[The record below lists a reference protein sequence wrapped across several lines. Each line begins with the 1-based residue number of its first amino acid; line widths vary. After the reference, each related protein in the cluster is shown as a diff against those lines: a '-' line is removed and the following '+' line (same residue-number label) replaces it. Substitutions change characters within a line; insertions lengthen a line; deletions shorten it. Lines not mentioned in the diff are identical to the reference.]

1 MSKHWKRF
9 AAVVV
14 SLTMAFQFCVN
25 DFYAYAETT
34 TPEQE
39 TVEQTPPEQQ
49 TQPEPEVTTEPV
61 ETPAQ
66 TEPIQEPAPEV
77 ETETT
82 TPPEQEQPQQ
92 PAQEQT
98 PAQPERE
105 VAGTLKLE
113 FKDEEGNTLKTVDPI
128 ALTNKYVGD
137 TIRLTDLGV
146 DTNVADYTLVDIK
159 DKNDG
164 TKDYNPNSVDFTLTK
179 NITELQLVY
188 RANPKEPET
197 TPTENDTNT
206 TEDSQQGEGEEDS
219 EADPDEAD
227 QPKKA
232 SRASARSITSDG
244 NVTTISVGQT
254 ITLSDDEGSSFGISD
269 SWSASPNDRVSISGE
284 GRTATVT
291 GLKAGKVTITHSW
304 GIMGL
309 GDSNTFTLEVVA
321 SVDVESVGI
330 QKDGQSID
338 TLALSTGDEVTLS
351 ASVEPDN
358 ASNTEV
364 TRKSNDSEV
373 VSVEPDGTVTALK
386 EGSAEITVTSL
397 DDSEISDTITV
408 TVKDVAPT
416 SMNVTAEGSTGNT
429 ATITKSG
436 KVKLAVHFEPE
447 NTTNQ
452 KVEWASQNEEVAT
465 VDEDGLVTGVSNG
478 EATITATSLEDENVT
493 AEFTVKVDEIM
504 MTDFQVVTDDS
515 DNTVTVGETLNVRAI
530 IKPDDYPNKEV
541 KWKSSDPE
549 VATVDD
555 NGLVTTLKTGTVVI
569 TGTSVADSTATAS
582 VTILVEAKKVTDVK
596 ITGYDREYLIT
607 GQNVQLSAEVT
618 PEDAADKHITWTSLD
633 EDVLTVDQNGKVTA
647 TGQGT
652 AIIRAENLA
661 TGVYDEIE
669 ITVYNS
675 QPRTQE
681 VQIWVTNS
689 YQNQNV
695 TINVPVDGTSVNV
708 ADAIPS
714 FFSTSEK
721 SYSFTGMVKTRIRN
735 NQDSWA
741 QIQNAPTVALL
752 RVKNGKIQYST
763 TEAGSDWQNLN
774 YKITAHYDL
783 VYSGEDDSS
792 DIEVVV
798 GDWPY
803 DKNHDAT
810 NKIIQIQIKDSETGE
825 TVYDSG
831 NMWYDNGSN
840 GDYGKIRFNCDE
852 SRYEVTNIRVLKYDS
867 QNDRNP
873 EVIDEDAEEPYSV
886 DFSSRKGYEK
896 YLVIAT
902 VSPKEF
908 RVSYNAN
915 GGEGDVPASYTLTA
929 TNGNQ
934 VTVASTPTPTK
945 DRYIFGGWEYDG
957 KTYYGG
963 ESFEMPPENVTFVA
977 KWIEASQVI
986 SYESNN
992 TEWGTVNRSYDRV
1005 NEFTEIQGSLAA
1017 AKEGYRFVK
1026 WIDKETNQEVSKE
1039 RFYLPTKDNAGKTFV
1054 AVFEQNTYTITT
1066 KVSNGTISP
1075 TKTVNYNGSYTV
1087 NYRPNEGYTLK
1098 SVIVDG
1104 VDVTTTNPES
1114 YTFNNVKEAH
1124 EITVVYER
1132 DTSDFSAEG
1141 FNVEY
1146 DGENHNI
1153 DTKGTLIAGE
1163 KWQYSYDENMWYDNP
1178 SAVNYINVSDSKNTV
1193 YLRVVQNDDV
1203 IYNTTVSAIIT
1214 QAPVTVTVVGNH
1226 DSVEYDGI
1234 EHSVEGYTISDDS
1247 DLYNEETNVEFTGT
1261 AKATRTDEGT
1271 TKMKLTE
1278 AQFKNT
1284 DNNFNVTFSI
1294 TDGYITITSKSIAP
1308 DPEDPEN
1315 TMSVEG
1321 PSDVVYNGQEQ
1332 KEEPVV
1338 KDGEKVLEKGVDYKL
1353 EYTENGD
1360 YTNVGEKTV
1369 KVIGINNYGGDF
1381 EVTYEITQAPVT
1393 VTVVGNHDSVEYDGI
1408 EHSVEGYTISDD
1420 SDLYNEETNVEF
1432 TGTAK
1437 ATRTDEGT
1445 TKMKLTEAQFK
1456 NTDNNFNVTFSITD
1470 GYITITS
1477 KSIAP
1482 DPEDPENTMSV
1493 EGPSDVVYNGQEQK
1507 EEPVVKDG
1515 EKVLEKGVD
1524 YKLEYTENGDYTN
1537 VGEKT
1542 VKVIGINNYGGD
1554 FEVTYEITQ
1563 APVTVT
1569 VVGNHD
1575 SVEYDGI
1582 EHSVEGYTISDDSD
1596 LYNEETNVEF
1606 TGTAKAT
1613 RTDEGTTKMKL
1624 TEAQF
1629 KNTDNNFN
1637 VTFSITDGYI
1647 TITSKS
1653 IAPDP
1658 EDPENTMSVEGPSD
1672 VVYNGQ
1678 EQKEEPVVKDGEK
1691 VLEKGVDYKL
1701 EYTENGDYTNVGEK
1715 TVKVIG
1721 INNYGGDFEVTYEI
1735 TQAPVTVTVV
1745 GNHDSVEYDGI
1756 EHSVEGY
1763 TISDDSDLYNEETN
1777 VEFTGTAKATRTDE
1791 GTTKMK
1797 LTEAQFKNT
1806 DNNFNVT
1813 FSITDGYITITS
1825 KSIAPDPEDPEN
1837 TMSVEGPS
1845 DVVYNGQE
1853 QKEEPVVKDGEK
1865 VLEKGVDYK
1874 LEYTENGDYT
1884 NVGEKTVK
1892 VIGINNYGGDFEVT
1906 YEITQAPVTV
1916 TVVGNHDSVEYD
1928 GIEHSVEG
1936 YTISDDSDLYNEET
1950 NVEFTGTAK
1959 ATRTDEGTTKMKLT
1973 EAQFKNTD
1981 NNFNVTFSI
1990 TDGYITITSKS
2001 IAPDPEDPENTMSVE
2016 GPSDV
2021 VYNGQEQKEEPVVK
2035 DGEKVLEKG
2044 VDYKLEYT
2052 ENGDY
2057 TNVGEKTVKVIGIN
2071 NYGGDFEVT
2080 YEITQAPVTV
2090 TTESATQVYDGTAL
2104 TAPGSIE
2111 GLVNN
2116 ETATLN
2122 VTGSQTNVGSSK
2134 NTASIVWDGTADKN
2148 NYEVTNDFGTLTVT
2162 KQSINPEDPDD
2173 PSSYKNVTVNN
2184 PSDVT
2189 YDGNSHQWK
2198 PTVTSGNTTLTE
2210 GTDYTVSYSTTDFT
2224 NVTDIIT
2231 VTIEGTGN
2239 YRGTVTRTYQ
2249 INPRAI
2255 TLTSAGGTKT
2265 YDGTA
2270 LTNGTVTLTGELV
2283 DPSDITYRATGTQ
2296 TEVGSSLNT
2305 IEVNYASD
2313 QMRNN
2318 YEVTLVTGTL
2328 TVNAAPVTPTTPTTP
2343 GGGEGT
2349 GTTPATGGPV
2359 AAADDDADAEDEPEE
2374 EEVEDEETPLS
2385 DGEEEVDEGKTP
2397 LAKID
2402 VWALINLIAAIITV
2416 LFGLILLLSK
2426 RHKNDDEEDEEERQA
2441 RIERGEEKEQEQKRG
2456 WICKVLGV
2464 LVAIGSVVL
2473 FILTEDMSLPMAMT
2487 DEWTIWMI
2495 IIAVVELVLL
2505 LVGRHWKDVDDD
2517 EEEQAQA

>member
-1393 VTVVGNHDSVEYDGI
+1393 VT
-1408 EHSVEGYTISDD
+1408 
-1420 SDLYNEETNVEF
+1420 
-1432 TGTAK
+1432 
-1437 ATRTDEGT
+1437 
-1445 TKMKLTEAQFK
+1445 
-1456 NTDNNFNVTFSITD
+1456 
-1470 GYITITS
+1470 
-1477 KSIAP
+1477 
-1482 DPEDPENTMSV
+1482 
-1493 EGPSDVVYNGQEQK
+1493 
-1507 EEPVVKDG
+1507 
-1515 EKVLEKGVD
+1515 
-1524 YKLEYTENGDYTN
+1524 
-1537 VGEKT
+1537 
-1542 VKVIGINNYGGD
+1542 
-1554 FEVTYEITQ
+1554 
-1563 APVTVT
+1563 
-1569 VVGNHD
+1569 
-1575 SVEYDGI
+1575 
-1582 EHSVEGYTISDDSD
+1582 
-1596 LYNEETNVEF
+1596 
-1606 TGTAKAT
+1606 
-1613 RTDEGTTKMKL
+1613 
-1624 TEAQF
+1624 
-1629 KNTDNNFN
+1629 
-1637 VTFSITDGYI
+1637 
-1647 TITSKS
+1647 
-1653 IAPDP
+1653 
-1658 EDPENTMSVEGPSD
+1658 
-1672 VVYNGQ
+1672 
-1678 EQKEEPVVKDGEK
+1678 
-1691 VLEKGVDYKL
+1691 
-1701 EYTENGDYTNVGEK
+1701 
-1715 TVKVIG
+1715 
-1721 INNYGGDFEVTYEI
+1721 
-1735 TQAPVTVTVV
+1735 
-1745 GNHDSVEYDGI
+1745 
-1756 EHSVEGY
+1756 
-1763 TISDDSDLYNEETN
+1763 
-1777 VEFTGTAKATRTDE
+1777 
-1791 GTTKMK
+1791 
-1797 LTEAQFKNT
+1797 
-1806 DNNFNVT
+1806 
-1813 FSITDGYITITS
+1813 
-1825 KSIAPDPEDPEN
+1825 
-1837 TMSVEGPS
+1837 
-1845 DVVYNGQE
+1845 
-1853 QKEEPVVKDGEK
+1853 
-1865 VLEKGVDYK
+1865 
-1874 LEYTENGDYT
+1874 
-1884 NVGEKTVK
+1884 
-1892 VIGINNYGGDFEVT
+1892 
-1906 YEITQAPVTV
+1906 
-1916 TVVGNHDSVEYD
+1916 
-1928 GIEHSVEG
+1928 
-1936 YTISDDSDLYNEET
+1936 
-1950 NVEFTGTAK
+1950 
-1959 ATRTDEGTTKMKLT
+1959 
-1973 EAQFKNTD
+1973 
-1981 NNFNVTFSI
+1981 
-1990 TDGYITITSKS
+1990 
-2001 IAPDPEDPENTMSVE
+2001 
-2016 GPSDV
+2016 
-2021 VYNGQEQKEEPVVK
+2021 
-2035 DGEKVLEKG
+2035 
-2044 VDYKLEYT
+2044 
-2052 ENGDY
+2052 
-2057 TNVGEKTVKVIGIN
+2057 
-2071 NYGGDFEVT
+2071 
-2080 YEITQAPVTV
+2080 
-2090 TTESATQVYDGTAL
+2090 TESATQVYDGTAL